1 MSGKLVLDTNIVMYL
16 LGGDTTVSS
25 MLQDT
30 ETYVSFITELELL
43 SYHRLSESE
52 RTAIEELLSQCTIID
67 INKEIKQLTIKL
79 RAVHR
84 LKLPDAMIVAT
95 AQYLNLPLL
104 TADKD
109 LEKVKTVN
117 IVIYQP

>member
-16 LGGDTTVSS
+16 LNGDNTLSS

-30 ETYVSFITELELL
+30 ETYVSCITELELL
-43 SYHRLSESE
+43 SYHRLTDAE
-52 RTAIEELLSQCTIID
+52 RMTIEDLLSQCKIID
-67 INKEIKQLTIKL
+67 INKEIKEFTI
-79 RAVHR
+79 RIRSSHR
-84 LKLPDAMIVAT
+84 LKLPDAIIVAT

-109 LEKVKTVN
+109 LEKVNTVN

>member
-1 MSGKLVLDTNIVMYL
+1 MNGKIVLDTNIIMYL
-16 LGGDTTVSS
+16 LDGDETVSS

-30 ETYVSFITELELL
+30 EAYVSFITELELL
-43 SYHRLSESE
+43 SYHRLTESE
-52 RTAIEELLSQCTIID
+52 RIAIENLLSQCIIID
-67 INKEIKQLTIKL
+67 INKEVKELTIKL
-79 RAVHR
+79 RATHR
-84 LKLPDAMIVAT
+84 LKLPDAMVVAT

-109 LEKVKTVN
+109 LEKVQTVN